1 MGMFDQEIPQELTPL
16 QEIQMAAGRM
26 AERTAPFL
34 KESIGYESPE
44 REMRRVAS
52 ETDLSNSD
60 SVEKTFN
67 FLMSKNPKAAAS
79 WLKSVKPTLDYHIA
93 QQKKPTMTDFDK
105 KIALW
110 QQNPELFKQMK
121 EAGVIGGG
129 GVNVTVG
136 GENTAFD
143 FADKVRISK
152 DWRAATEN
160 ERTNTAAI
168 NNLYGLIQQAKGG
181 NPAAYEA
188 MKPQFSKLV
197 GDSRINEG
205 EIKRL
210 SRLGSYGQRI
220 LDGLSIFAKGL
231 PTEQN
236 LNYFQEVVE
245 YLEERNWNSL
255 NTKKKKEIASYSAIF
270 PESKPGEKKRLLE
283 MINPIFDIGPNP
295 ATSGA
300 RKQKSVVRQLCTQ
313 LKQASDSGDTETA
326 DKISA
331 ALKNA
336 GITSCKG

>member
-1 MGMFDQEIPQELTPL
+1 MFDQEVPQTLTPIQQL
-16 QEIQMAAGRM
+16 QMSSKRLGNVF
-26 AERTAPFL
+26 APAVE
-34 KESIGYESPE
+34 KATGYISPE

-52 ETDLSNSD
+52 ETDLSDSD
-60 SVEKTFN
+60 AVQKTFN
-67 FLMSKNPKAAAS
+67 FLMSKNPQAAAS
-79 WLKSVKPTLDYHIA
+79 WLKSVKPTIDYHIA

-110 QQNPELFKQMK
+110 KQNPELFKQMK

-136 GENTAFD
+136 GKDTAFD

-152 DWRAATEN
+152 DWRAETKD
-160 ERTNTAAI
+160 ERTNLTAI
-168 NNLYGLIQQAKGG
+168 DFLYGLIQQAKDG
-181 NPAAYEA
+181 NPAAYEG
-188 MKPQFSKLV
+188 MKPQFSKLL
-197 GDSRINEG
+197 GDSRVNEG

-220 LDGLSIFAKGL
+220 IDGLSIFAKGI

-236 LNYFQEVVE
+236 LNYFEDVVE

-255 NTKKKKEIASYSAIF
+255 NTKKNKEIASYSAIF
-270 PESKPGEKKRLLE
+270 PESKQGEKKRLLE

-295 ATSGA
+295 ATVGA
-300 RKQKSVVRQLCTQ
+300 RKQKTVVRQLCTQ
-313 LKQASDSGDTETA
+313 LKQASESGDTETA

>member
-1 MGMFDQEIPQELTPL
+1 MINPEVPEEMDVLDRSRAARKGLSDVFAGWLESKTGLKTTGRDLADRASKVDLSDGDAVGKMYQELSKYNQAYANKWLT
-16 QEIQMAAGRM
+16 
-26 AERTAPFL
+26 ER
-34 KESIGYESPE
+34 
-44 REMRRVAS
+44 
-52 ETDLSNSD
+52 
-60 SVEKTFN
+60 
-67 FLMSKNPKAAAS
+67 
-79 WLKSVKPTLDYHIA
+79 KPILDYHREL
-93 QQKKPTMTDFDK
+93 QKGGKLTDFDK

-136 GENTAFD
+136 GKDTAFD

-168 NNLYGLIQQAKGG
+168 NNIYGLIQQAKDG

-188 MKPQFSKLV
+188 MKPQFAKLV

-220 LDGLSIFAKGL
+220 IDGLSIFAKGI

-236 LNYFQEVVE
+236 LNYFEDVVE

-255 NTKKKKEIASYSAIF
+255 KTKRDKEIASYSAIF
-270 PESKPGEKKRLLE
+270 PESKPEEKKRLLE
-283 MINPIFDIGPNP
+283 MINPIFDIGTNP
-295 ATSGA
+295 ASSGA
-300 RKQKSVVRQLCTQ
+300 RKQKAVVRQLCTQ
-313 LKQASDSGDTETA
+313 LKQASESGDTETA
-326 DKISA
+326 GKISA